1 MHTQQITLTSS
12 LTRGAFLLAC
22 LALFMST
29 AMTAHADHPRDTS
42 AYQVDALLG
51 KATEALVIM
60 QDTVDSG
67 YYDYTKKKEST
78 EPYYDYSVKK
88 EQTGYYDYSK
98 DKVYSDTEY
107 KKTTV
112 SSTADLEQL
121 LEQIKQLQALILL
134 LLQLQQAT
142 LEQTSE

>member
-1 MHTQQITLTSS
+1 MIHTHRAALTSHGVEGV
-12 LTRGAFLLAC
+12 LLLAFAALFLLVA
-22 LALFMST
+22 AP
-29 AMTAHADHPRDTS
+29 AHASHPFDDT
-42 AYQVDALLG
+42 AYQVDVVLY
-51 KATEALVIM
+51 KAVEVLVIM

-67 YYDYTKKKEST
+67 YYDYSQKKEST
-78 EPYYDYSVKK
+78 EPYYDYS
-88 EQTGYYDYSK
+88 K
-98 DKVYSDTEY
+98 DKTYTDTEY

-142 LEQTSE
+142 LEQASE